1 MFRTD
6 FKDTPVWCFKNEELK
21 EILGKNLYNELI
33 ESGDIDRPNMYMF
46 SGISMIHIS
55 YYFTD
60 KAKRIIKEKFLV
72 D

>member
-6 FKDTPVWCFKNEELK
+6 FKDTPVWCFTNKELS
-21 EILGKNLYNELI
+21 EILGKTLYNELI
-33 ESGDIDRPNMYMF
+33 ESRDIDIPNMYMF
-46 SGISMIHIS
+46 SGISKIHIS

-60 KAKRIIKEKFLV
+60 KAKQLIKEKFLV